1 MVITLWMFFVTH
13 SFVIFYVYFELSV
26 LPIFIIIIGWGYQS
40 ERLGARLSLI
50 FYTISASVPFL
61 IFILLSINNQKMY
74 FFFQVYQRLRISEVI
89 YVVFVIRIIA
99 FLVKVPLFFF
109 PFMAPQG
116 PCWSSG
122 NWVNN
127 FSVSVIKTGGICFSS
142 YLAPSDLQFTF
153 KHYYFYRNE
162 GIRTY

>member
-1 MVITLWMFFVTH
+1 MGNSYLLILLLFIALTRFIYSHKIRKGTSIYWRKILTLMVITLWMFFVTH

-26 LPIFIIIIGWGYQS
+26 LPIFIIIMGWGYQS

-74 FFFQVYQRLRISEVI
+74 FFF
-89 YVVFVIRIIA
+89 
-99 FLVKVPLFFF
+99 
-109 PFMAPQG
+109 
-116 PCWSSG
+116 SSIPE
-122 NWVNN
+122 VNN
-127 FSVSVIKTGGICFSS
+127 FRVSVIKTGGICFSS

-153 KHYYFYRNE
+153 KHYY
-162 GIRTY
+162 